1 MAKTTLTVDIQYDGR
16 RTDPEALACAMGR
29 LMETAL
35 STPGILEEYGNPTM
49 DQFLVAEVAGS
60 DRQRYTLRIDGDLL
74 RNQRR
79 LLLKL
84 VDAARRNVPNAP
96 KAEDNTN
103 LLEGMLALLDEIADQ
118 AHDQYGIDCLLDDA
132 AHKPQ
137 SQTASSEPQGA

>member
-16 RTDPEALACAMGR
+16 RTDPEALACAMDR

-35 STPGILEEYGNPTM
+35 STPSILDEYGNPTV
-49 DQFLVAEVAGS
+49 DEFLVAKSTA
-60 DRQRYTLRIDGDLL
+60 DLKRYTLRIDGGLL

-84 VDAARRNVPNAP
+84 ADAAHRNLIHIPRA
-96 KAEDNTN
+96 KDDMD
-103 LLEGMLALLDEIADQ
+103 LLEGILALLDEISDQ

-132 AHKPQ
+132 Q
-137 SQTASSEPQGA
+137 ER